1 MVSFFVP
8 IRFDSFDF
16 LFYGADT
23 LSTVGVRTNRGEGV
37 RTAHSKG
44 FRQIGYNSL
53 ILWKI
58 IKIVAVGSVRTA
70 HSQGFGQIGYNSL
83 ILWKIIK
90 IIAVGS
96 VRTAHSQGFKNC
108 KQTGI
113 ETLISFP
120 VNANFPVCLSLLK
133 IVILSES

>member
-23 LSTVGVRTNRGEGV
+23 LSTVGADTNRGEGV

-44 FRQIGYNSL
+44 FR
-53 ILWKI
+53 
-58 IKIVAVGSVRTA
+58 
-70 HSQGFGQIGYNSL
+70 QIGYNSL